1 MVEYEYVQFNDS
13 DSFQSTIST
22 GVPQGSILGPLL
34 FIIYMNDIATVT
46 KKFHFTLYADDT
58 SLVEPLCT
66 FTTGTSDSTDIS
78 NSINFELNLITDW
91 LCLNKLSLNAKK
103 TKMMIFH
110 HRQKNI
116 SSIQLHLIIS
126 NTKIEQVSEF
136 DFLGLR
142 LDECMTWNSHVQKIS
157 RKLSQVNGVLSR
169 LKRFLPREI
178 LKMIYN
184 ALMLPHLNF
193 GILLWGNNSKRI
205 FKLQKWALRSITLSK
220 YNAHTDPL
228 FISLKLLK
236 IQDIYTLA
244 LLKFYYKYKNDNLP
258 NYFSG
263 MFEPNFVSHEHN
275 TRQSK
280 KTVNIISK
288 TKLAETSLRHSLP
301 PAVQKTNDQVIQKIF
316 THSFGG
322 YTNYV
327 KLHLISLYNPMCN
340 LRNCYVCNN

>member
-1 MVEYEYVQFNDS
+1 
-13 DSFQSTIST
+13 
-22 GVPQGSILGPLL
+22 
-34 FIIYMNDIATVT
+34 
-46 KKFHFTLYADDT
+46 
-58 SLVEPLCT
+58 
-66 FTTGTSDSTDIS
+66 
-78 NSINFELNLITDW
+78 
-91 LCLNKLSLNAKK
+91 
-103 TKMMIFH
+103 MMIFH

-193 GILLWGNNSKRI
+193 GILLWGNNTKRI

-288 TKLAETSLRHSLP
+288 TKLAETSLRYSLP
-301 PAVQKTNDQVIQKIF
+301 PAVQKTNDKVIQKIF

-327 KLHLISLYNPMCN
+327 KFHLISLYNPMCN